1 MPLKLHELKNDDDFK
16 AVVEVEH
23 EAYSNPFNGVWEI
36 TKGTSQ
42 EECRA
47 RQLSWHKNDPNS
59 TWLYVTDEETG
70 EVIGGAQ
77 WFVYRTNPYAVEQPM
92 RTAYWLP
99 DGPMKQIGDQ
109 LIRNLRKDRPAR
121 MSKPHL
127 LISYCFVHSAHR
139 NRGAASLMLKWGT
152 VKADE
157 LGLEAF
163 VESTDIARRTYE
175 KHGFYVIDDLNMDAH
190 VDNPSEEFSTV
201 REKLGCPIHGWVMKR
216 DVVSTK

>member
-99 DGPMKQIGDQ
+99 DGAFWRRKSRKTMYIGA
-109 LIRNLRKDRPAR
+109 K
-121 MSKPHL
+121 
-127 LISYCFVHSAHR
+127 
-139 NRGAASLMLKWGT
+139 
-152 VKADE
+152 
-157 LGLEAF
+157 
-163 VESTDIARRTYE
+163 
-175 KHGFYVIDDLNMDAH
+175 
-190 VDNPSEEFSTV
+190 
-201 REKLGCPIHGWVMKR
+201 
-216 DVVSTK
+216 